1 MTFSPDTLLTI
12 AGFLVA
18 GGAAYG
24 GARSALNGTRKEV
37 KEIKQSLVD
46 HKQSLVDHIKADE
59 NLAREMIDR
68 LARIETKLEVE

>member
-46 HKQSLVDHIKADE
+46 HIKADE

>member
-1 MTFSPDTLLTI
+1 MTLSPDTLLTI

-46 HKQSLVDHIKADE
+46 HIKADE